1 MFNKW
6 VCKYIVLSKYFFLI
20 FLHRISDSRLFL
32 HSFIKKTH
40 KYQHI
45 INDMSIKNKSL
56 IQWRHLVSLFWSSN
70 LIEHKHAHME
80 IIAAADKRNLEIEM
94 PLQWIYSNMGFKKPQ
109 TNSSLLKNSFLTAD
123 THVCNFNSFYRSME
137 LKVGIPWVFFYISIY
152 SEIFYQPRYRFQL
165 LLIQH
170 DLTKKQI
177 IFQKNLIVRNQN
189 H

>member
-1 MFNKW
+1 MAPSCFT
-6 VCKYIVLSKYFFLI
+6 FLKLK
-20 FLHRISDSRLFL
+20 FDRAQTCTYGDHCSCRQEKFR
-32 HSFIKKTH
+32 
-40 KYQHI
+40 
-45 INDMSIKNKSL
+45 NWN
-56 IQWRHLVSLFWSSN
+56 
-70 LIEHKHAHME
+70 
-80 IIAAADKRNLEIEM
+80 AASVN
-94 PLQWIYSNMGFKKPQ
+94 PNMVFKKPQ

-189 H
+189 RYQKSFKIPWCQWKVALHEGPIFSNAIFCS